1 MKKKL
6 VVLQEGNKD
15 CGVCCLL
22 SIIRYYNGNISL
34 NKLMEMTKTTKNG
47 TTFYNLSEAASKIG
61 MASKAYYVDDFNNIS
76 VYSCPFISQVIR
88 NGYTHFVVV
97 YKISKDKLLIM
108 DPALGSLYMSREKF
122 LNIWTSYIM
131 MFEKV
136 KILPNYKD
144 EKYINKLLYGLILN
158 NKKIIVNCLLLTLM
172 FCFLTIGYSVYLK
185 VMIDKVLNQDKY
197 LLIVISLIFFIVILF
212 RSLTNL
218 FRNQML
224 SYFNMKVDIS
234 LFLNSFKRILLLPYN
249 YYKNKT
255 TGEIISR
262 VNDLSYI
269 KQIIS
274 QLLTTVFLDI
284 VLLLFSLVC
293 LYFIN
298 SKMFVIS
305 FFIAILYVIII
316 FIYPRFIK
324 TKIYESQ
331 AEVAKV
337 NSYLVESI
345 SGLETIKGLRCEK
358 MVNDRLE
365 SYYTK
370 AQATIFDYNI
380 ISNGVLF
387 LKDLIFYV
395 GVLLIN
401 YVGCVDIMNGN
412 FTVGSLLTFNTILGY
427 FLNPLQNFID
437 LADDYVYVR
446 GVFKRANGLY
456 EVKLDDLES
465 KNGLR
470 VEGDISF
477 NNLDF
482 SFNGKDQILKSI
494 KIEFKAKEKILLLGN
509 SGSGKSTLLK
519 ILYKYYDVSRG
530 MVLVNGIDINDFS
543 ISDIRDDII
552 YVSQNETLYTGSI
565 KDNILLNRDID
576 YKDFLDMYCYLEVD
590 NIIKDNLLGY
600 DFLLEENGAN
610 ISGGERQ
617 RIILARALFKKGNII
632 LIDEGLSQM
641 DIDLERRVLKR
652 IFSIFKDKMIIVV
665 SHRFNNMDLY
675 DKVFKLKDGM
685 VDDCLTRGVI

>member
-6 VVLQEGNKD
+6 IVLQEGNKD

-224 SYFNMKVDIS
+224 SYFNMRVDIS

-437 LADDYVYVR
+437 LADDYVYVK

-576 YKDFLDMYCYLEVD
+576 YKDFLDMCCYLEVD

-685 VDDCLTRGVI
+685 VDDCLTRG

>member
-365 SYYTK
+365 SFYTK

-576 YKDFLDMYCYLEVD
+576 YKDFLDMCCYLEVD

-617 RIILARALFKKGNII
+617 RIILARALFKKGNVI

-685 VDDCLTRGVI
+685 VDDCLTRG

>member
-6 VVLQEGNKD
+6 IVLQEGNKD

-61 MASKAYYVDDFNNIS
+61 MASKAYYVNDFNNIS

-576 YKDFLDMYCYLEVD
+576 YKDFLDMCCYLEVD

-685 VDDCLTRGVI
+685 VDDCLTRG

>member
-122 LNIWTSYIM
+122 LNIWTGYIM

-255 TGEIISR
+255 IGEIISR

-305 FFIAILYVIII
+305 FFIAILYMIII

-365 SYYTK
+365 SFYTK

-387 LKDLIFYV
+387 LKDFIFYV

-401 YVGCVDIMNGN
+401 YVGCVDVMNGN

-437 LADDYVYVR
+437 LADDYVYVK

-470 VEGDISF
+470 VEGDIIF
-477 NNLDF
+477 NNLNF
-482 SFNGKDQILKSI
+482 SFNGKDQILKNI

-576 YKDFLDMYCYLEVD
+576 YKDFLDMCCYLEVD

-617 RIILARALFKKGNII
+617 RIILARALFKKGNVI

-685 VDDCLTRGVI
+685 VDDCLTRG

>member
-305 FFIAILYVIII
+305 FFIAILYMIII

-387 LKDLIFYV
+387 LKDFIFYV

-437 LADDYVYVR
+437 LADDYVYVK

-576 YKDFLDMYCYLEVD
+576 YKDFLDMCCYLEVD

-685 VDDCLTRGVI
+685 VDDCLTRG

>member
-298 SKMFVIS
+298 SKMFMIS
-305 FFIAILYVIII
+305 FFIAILYMIII

-437 LADDYVYVR
+437 LADDYVYVK

-576 YKDFLDMYCYLEVD
+576 YKDFLDMCCYLEVD

-685 VDDCLTRGVI
+685 VDDCLTRG

>member
-305 FFIAILYVIII
+305 FFIAILYMIII

-387 LKDLIFYV
+387 LKDFIFYV

-401 YVGCVDIMNGN
+401 YVGCVDVMNGD

-437 LADDYVYVR
+437 LADDYVYVK

-477 NNLDF
+477 NNLNF
-482 SFNGKDQILKSI
+482 SFNGKDQILKNI

-519 ILYKYYDVSRG
+519 IMYKYYDVSRG

-576 YKDFLDMYCYLEVD
+576 YKDFLDMCCYLEVD

-685 VDDCLTRGVI
+685 VDDCLTRG

>member
-305 FFIAILYVIII
+305 FFIAILYMIII

-470 VEGDISF
+470 VEGDILF

-576 YKDFLDMYCYLEVD
+576 YKDFLDMCCYLEVD

-685 VDDCLTRGVI
+685 VDDCLTRG

>member
-6 VVLQEGNKD
+6 IVLQEGNKD

-305 FFIAILYVIII
+305 FFIAILYMIII

-437 LADDYVYVR
+437 LADDYVYVK

-470 VEGDISF
+470 VEGDIIF
-477 NNLDF
+477 NNLNF
-482 SFNGKDQILKSI
+482 SFNGKDQILKNI

-519 ILYKYYDVSRG
+519 IMYKYYDVSRG

-543 ISDIRDDII
+543 ISDIRDNII

-576 YKDFLDMYCYLEVD
+576 YKDFLDMCCYLEVD

-617 RIILARALFKKGNII
+617 RIILARALFKKGNVI

-685 VDDCLTRGVI
+685 VDDCLTRG

>member
-122 LNIWTSYIM
+122 LNIWTGYIM

-224 SYFNMKVDIS
+224 SYFNMRVDIS

-305 FFIAILYVIII
+305 FFIAILYMIII

-365 SYYTK
+365 SFYTK

-437 LADDYVYVR
+437 LADDYVYVK

-470 VEGDISF
+470 VEGDIIF
-477 NNLDF
+477 NNLNF
-482 SFNGKDQILKSI
+482 SFNGKDQILKNI

-519 ILYKYYDVSRG
+519 IMYKYYDVSRG

-576 YKDFLDMYCYLEVD
+576 YKDFLDMCCYLEVD

-685 VDDCLTRGVI
+685 VDDCLTRG

>member
-122 LNIWTSYIM
+122 LNIWTGYIM

-365 SYYTK
+365 SFYTK

-387 LKDLIFYV
+387 LKDFIFYV

-401 YVGCVDIMNGN
+401 YVGCVDVMNGN

-437 LADDYVYVR
+437 LADDYVYVK

-470 VEGDISF
+470 VEGDIIF
-477 NNLDF
+477 DNLNF
-482 SFNGKDQILKSI
+482 SFNEKDQILKNI

-519 ILYKYYDVSRG
+519 IMYKYYDVSRG

-576 YKDFLDMYCYLEVD
+576 YKDFLDMCCYLEVD

-617 RIILARALFKKGNII
+617 RIILARALFKKGNVI

-685 VDDCLTRGVI
+685 VDDCLTRG

>member
-122 LNIWTSYIM
+122 LNIWTGYIM

-456 EVKLDDLES
+456 EVKLDDL
-465 KNGLR
+465 
-470 VEGDISF
+470 
-477 NNLDF
+477 
-482 SFNGKDQILKSI
+482 
-494 KIEFKAKEKILLLGN
+494 
-509 SGSGKSTLLK
+509 
-519 ILYKYYDVSRG
+519 
-530 MVLVNGIDINDFS
+530 
-543 ISDIRDDII
+543 
-552 YVSQNETLYTGSI
+552 
-565 KDNILLNRDID
+565 
-576 YKDFLDMYCYLEVD
+576 
-590 NIIKDNLLGY
+590 
-600 DFLLEENGAN
+600 
-610 ISGGERQ
+610 
-617 RIILARALFKKGNII
+617 
-632 LIDEGLSQM
+632 
-641 DIDLERRVLKR
+641 
-652 IFSIFKDKMIIVV
+652 
-665 SHRFNNMDLY
+665 
-675 DKVFKLKDGM
+675 
-685 VDDCLTRGVI
+685 

>member
-122 LNIWTSYIM
+122 LNIWTGYIM

-144 EKYINKLLYGLILN
+144 EKYINKLLYGLILK

-224 SYFNMKVDIS
+224 SYFNMRVDIS

-305 FFIAILYVIII
+305 FFIAILYMIII

-401 YVGCVDIMNGN
+401 YVGCVDVMNGN

-437 LADDYVYVR
+437 LADDYVYVK

-576 YKDFLDMYCYLEVD
+576 YKDFLDMCCYLEVD

-617 RIILARALFKKGNII
+617 RIILARALFKKGNVI

-685 VDDCLTRGVI
+685 VDDCLTRG

>member
-305 FFIAILYVIII
+305 FFIAILYMIII

-470 VEGDISF
+470 VEGDILF

-530 MVLVNGIDINDFS
+530 MVLVNGIDINDFN

-576 YKDFLDMYCYLEVD
+576 YKDFLDMCCYLEVD

-685 VDDCLTRGVI
+685 VDDCLTRG

>member
-122 LNIWTSYIM
+122 LNIWTGYIM

-224 SYFNMKVDIS
+224 SYFNMRVDIS

-305 FFIAILYVIII
+305 FFIAILYMIII

-519 ILYKYYDVSRG
+519 IMYKYYDVSRG

-576 YKDFLDMYCYLEVD
+576 YKDFLDMCCYLEVD

-685 VDDCLTRGVI
+685 VDDCLTRG

>member
-122 LNIWTSYIM
+122 LNIWTGYIM

-305 FFIAILYVIII
+305 FFIAILYMIII

-576 YKDFLDMYCYLEVD
+576 YKDFLDMCCYLEVD

-685 VDDCLTRGVI
+685 VDDCLTRG

>member
-122 LNIWTSYIM
+122 LNIWTGYIM

-224 SYFNMKVDIS
+224 SYFNMRVDIS

-305 FFIAILYVIII
+305 FFIAILYMIII

-437 LADDYVYVR
+437 LADDYVYVK

-470 VEGDISF
+470 VEGDIIF
-477 NNLDF
+477 NNLNF
-482 SFNGKDQILKSI
+482 SFNGKDQILKNI

-519 ILYKYYDVSRG
+519 IMYKYYDVSRG

-576 YKDFLDMYCYLEVD
+576 YKDFLDMCCYLEVD

-685 VDDCLTRGVI
+685 VDDCLTRG

>member
-122 LNIWTSYIM
+122 LNIWTGYIM

-365 SYYTK
+365 SFYTK

-387 LKDLIFYV
+387 LKDFIFYV

-401 YVGCVDIMNGN
+401 YVGCVDVMNGN

-437 LADDYVYVR
+437 LADDYVYVK

-470 VEGDISF
+470 VEGDIIF
-477 NNLDF
+477 NNLNF
-482 SFNGKDQILKSI
+482 SFNGKDQILKNI

-519 ILYKYYDVSRG
+519 IMYKYYDVSRG

-576 YKDFLDMYCYLEVD
+576 YKDFLDMCCYLEVD

-617 RIILARALFKKGNII
+617 RIILARALFKKGNVI

-685 VDDCLTRGVI
+685 VDDCLTRG

>member
-269 KQIIS
+269 NQIIS

-337 NSYLVESI
+337 NSDLVESI

-576 YKDFLDMYCYLEVD
+576 YKDFLDMCCYLEVD

-685 VDDCLTRGVI
+685 VDDCLTRG

>member
-122 LNIWTSYIM
+122 LNIWTGYIM

-552 YVSQNETLYTGSI
+552 YVSQNETLYT
-565 KDNILLNRDID
+565 R
-576 YKDFLDMYCYLEVD
+576 YLQ
-590 NIIKDNLLGY
+590 LQ
-600 DFLLEENGAN
+600 A
-610 ISGGERQ
+610 
-617 RIILARALFKKGNII
+617 
-632 LIDEGLSQM
+632 
-641 DIDLERRVLKR
+641 
-652 IFSIFKDKMIIVV
+652 
-665 SHRFNNMDLY
+665 
-675 DKVFKLKDGM
+675 
-685 VDDCLTRGVI
+685 

>member
-122 LNIWTSYIM
+122 LNIWTGYIM

-305 FFIAILYVIII
+305 FFIAILYMIII

-470 VEGDISF
+470 VEGDIIF
-477 NNLDF
+477 NNLNF
-482 SFNGKDQILKSI
+482 SFNGKDQILKNI

-519 ILYKYYDVSRG
+519 IMYKYYDVSRG

-543 ISDIRDDII
+543 ISDIRDNII

-576 YKDFLDMYCYLEVD
+576 YKDFLDMCCYLEVD

-685 VDDCLTRGVI
+685 VDDCLTRG

>member
-122 LNIWTSYIM
+122 LNIWTGYIM

-470 VEGDISF
+470 VEGDIIF
-477 NNLDF
+477 NNLNF
-482 SFNGKDQILKSI
+482 SFNGKDQILKNI

-576 YKDFLDMYCYLEVD
+576 YKDFLDMCCYLEVD

-685 VDDCLTRGVI
+685 VDDCLTRG

>member
-122 LNIWTSYIM
+122 LNIWTGYIM

-224 SYFNMKVDIS
+224 SYFNMRVDIS

-365 SYYTK
+365 SFYTK

-387 LKDLIFYV
+387 LKDFIFYV

-437 LADDYVYVR
+437 LADDYVYVK

-576 YKDFLDMYCYLEVD
+576 YKDFLDMCCYLEVD

-685 VDDCLTRGVI
+685 VDDCLTRG

>member
-122 LNIWTSYIM
+122 LNIWTGYIM

-365 SYYTK
+365 SFYTK

-437 LADDYVYVR
+437 LADDYVYVK

-576 YKDFLDMYCYLEVD
+576 YKDFLDMCCYLEVD

-685 VDDCLTRGVI
+685 VDDCLTRG

>member
-437 LADDYVYVR
+437 LADDYVYVK

-576 YKDFLDMYCYLEVD
+576 YKDFLDMCCYLEVD

-617 RIILARALFKKGNII
+617 RIILARALFKKGNVI

-685 VDDCLTRGVI
+685 VDDCLTRG

>member
-122 LNIWTSYIM
+122 LNIWTGYIM

-365 SYYTK
+365 SFYTK

-380 ISNGVLF
+380 ISNGVLY

-470 VEGDISF
+470 VEGDIIF

-576 YKDFLDMYCYLEVD
+576 YKDFLDMCCYLEVD

-685 VDDCLTRGVI
+685 VDDCLTRG

>member
-122 LNIWTSYIM
+122 LNIWTGYIM

-365 SYYTK
+365 SFYTK

-387 LKDLIFYV
+387 LKDFIFYV

-401 YVGCVDIMNGN
+401 YVGCVDVMNGN

-437 LADDYVYVR
+437 LADDYVYVK

-470 VEGDISF
+470 VEGDIIF
-477 NNLDF
+477 NNLNF
-482 SFNGKDQILKSI
+482 SFNGKDQILKNI

-519 ILYKYYDVSRG
+519 IMYKYYDVSRG

-576 YKDFLDMYCYLEVD
+576 YKDFLDMCCYLEVD

-685 VDDCLTRGVI
+685 VDDCLTRG

>member
-530 MVLVNGIDINDFS
+530 VVLVNGIDINDFS

-576 YKDFLDMYCYLEVD
+576 YKDFLDMCCYLEVD

-685 VDDCLTRGVI
+685 VDDCLTRG

>member
-122 LNIWTSYIM
+122 LNIWTGYIM

-305 FFIAILYVIII
+305 FFIAILYMIII

-387 LKDLIFYV
+387 LKDFIFYV

-470 VEGDISF
+470 VEGDIIF
-477 NNLDF
+477 NNLNF
-482 SFNGKDQILKSI
+482 SFNGKDQILKNI

-519 ILYKYYDVSRG
+519 IMYKYYDVSRG

-576 YKDFLDMYCYLEVD
+576 YKDFLDMCCYLEVD

-685 VDDCLTRGVI
+685 VDDCLTRG

>member
-122 LNIWTSYIM
+122 LNIWTGYIM

-305 FFIAILYVIII
+305 FFIAILYMIII

-456 EVKLDDLES
+456 EVMLDDLES

-576 YKDFLDMYCYLEVD
+576 YKDFLDMCCYLEVD

-685 VDDCLTRGVI
+685 VDDCLTRG

>member
-6 VVLQEGNKD
+6 IVLQEGNKD

-305 FFIAILYVIII
+305 FFIAILYMIII

-437 LADDYVYVR
+437 LADDYVYVK

-470 VEGDISF
+470 VEGDILF

-576 YKDFLDMYCYLEVD
+576 YKDFLDMCCYLEVD

-685 VDDCLTRGVI
+685 VDDCLTRG

>member
-122 LNIWTSYIM
+122 LNIWTGYIM

-305 FFIAILYVIII
+305 FFIAILYMIII

-519 ILYKYYDVSRG
+519 IMYKYYDVSRG

-576 YKDFLDMYCYLEVD
+576 YKDFLDMCCYLEVD

-685 VDDCLTRGVI
+685 VDDCLTRG

>member
-6 VVLQEGNKD
+6 IVLQEGNKD

-122 LNIWTSYIM
+122 LNIWTGYIM

-305 FFIAILYVIII
+305 FFIAILYMIII

-380 ISNGVLF
+380 ISNGVLY

-576 YKDFLDMYCYLEVD
+576 YKDFLDMCCYLEVD

-685 VDDCLTRGVI
+685 VDDCLTRG

>member
-122 LNIWTSYIM
+122 LNIWTGYIM

-305 FFIAILYVIII
+305 FFIAILYMIII

-412 FTVGSLLTFNTILGY
+412 FTVGSLLTFNTVLGY

-576 YKDFLDMYCYLEVD
+576 YKDFLDMCCYLEVD

-685 VDDCLTRGVI
+685 VDDCLTRG

>member
-437 LADDYVYVR
+437 LADDYVYVK

-576 YKDFLDMYCYLEVD
+576 YKDFLDMCCYLEVD

-685 VDDCLTRGVI
+685 VDDCLTRG

>member
-305 FFIAILYVIII
+305 FFIAILYMIII

-365 SYYTK
+365 SFYTK

-437 LADDYVYVR
+437 LADDYVYVK

-576 YKDFLDMYCYLEVD
+576 YKDFLDMCCYLEVD

-685 VDDCLTRGVI
+685 VDDCLTRG

>member
-305 FFIAILYVIII
+305 FFIAILYMIII

-437 LADDYVYVR
+437 LADDYVYVK

-470 VEGDISF
+470 VEGDILF

-576 YKDFLDMYCYLEVD
+576 YKDFLDMCCYLEVD

-685 VDDCLTRGVI
+685 VDDCLTRG

>member
-6 VVLQEGNKD
+6 IVLQEGNKD

-224 SYFNMKVDIS
+224 SYFNMRVDIS

-305 FFIAILYVIII
+305 FFIAILYMIII

-380 ISNGVLF
+380 ISNGVLY

-576 YKDFLDMYCYLEVD
+576 YKDFLDMCCYLEVD

-685 VDDCLTRGVI
+685 VDDCLTRG

>member
-6 VVLQEGNKD
+6 IVLQEGNKD

-437 LADDYVYVR
+437 LADDYVYVK

-576 YKDFLDMYCYLEVD
+576 YKDFLDMCCYLEVD

-685 VDDCLTRGVI
+685 VDDCLTRG

>member
-387 LKDLIFYV
+387 LKDFIFYV

-437 LADDYVYVR
+437 LADDYVYVK

-482 SFNGKDQILKSI
+482 SINGKDQILKSI

-576 YKDFLDMYCYLEVD
+576 YKDFLDMCCYLEVD

-685 VDDCLTRGVI
+685 VDDCLTRG